1 MRSQKKKVD
10 RVYVRALVGLL
21 RRGISEFEFEEIV
34 AALPETMDLFTDF
47 EVDILLEVVQQHRK
61 DKIKH
66 L

>member
-21 RRGISEFEFEEIV
+21 HRGISEFEFEEIL

-47 EVDILLEVVQQHRK
+47 EVDKLLEVVQQYRK
-61 DKIKH
+61 GKIKQ
-66 L
+66 